1 MADLDG
7 AITLGQS
14 VLEPRP
20 PGHSG
25 RIETLFDLGYYLNNK
40 FYEDGTE
47 ADLDEAILLHR
58 SALDLRPEGHG
69 DRSDSLHHLALCLGD
84 RYDEGGPIADL
95 EEAITL
101 GRAAHLLA
109 LRWTTTAAA
118 PQPQL
123 FPTTTTTF

>member
-1 MADLDG
+1 MADLDE

-14 VLEPRP
+14 ALELRP

-25 RIETLFDLGYYLNNK
+25 RAMTLFNLGYYLKNK

-47 ADLDEAILLHR
+47 
-58 SALDLRPEGHG
+58 EGHG

-101 GRAAHLLA
+101 SRAAHLLA